1 MTTLSFP
8 KYQGAGGPG
17 VNLPTFHFIHGVFT
31 LATPPVI
38 TNGKGFVATRTS
50 QGLYRVTLNQGGGRI
65 LGAEASLVLPATT
78 TEARFYRGHLAPV
91 QSTSSA
97 LGYIEFVITD
107 AAGAVQD
114 PVGLDSL
121 DFTIKMMLTKQPA

>member
-8 KYQGAGGPG
+8 KHPAGQE
-17 VNLPTFHFIHGVFT
+17 NLPTIFRLYGLIT

-38 TNGKGFVATRTS
+38 TTGKGFTATRTS
-50 QGLYRVTLNQGGGRI
+50 QGLYRITLNQGGGRI
-65 LGAEASLVLPATT
+65 LGAKASLVFPATT
-78 TEARFYRGHLAPV
+78 TEARFYRGHLPPV
-91 QSTSSA
+91 QSTSDA

-121 DFTIKMMLTKQPA
+121 DFTVEMMLTRQPA